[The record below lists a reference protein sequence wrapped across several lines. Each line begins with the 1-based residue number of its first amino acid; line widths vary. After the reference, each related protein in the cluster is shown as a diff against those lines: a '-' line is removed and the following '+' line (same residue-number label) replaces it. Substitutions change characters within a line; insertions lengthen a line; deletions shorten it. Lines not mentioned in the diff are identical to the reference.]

1 MQRGLERYGYDLVF
15 SIGGGCECML
25 YLPKYFHK
33 LYLLDFPSQ
42 FSKNAI
48 NFCCL
53 GRKYHFISGFE
64 SLIM

>member
-1 MQRGLERYGYDLVF
+1 MGGWGAEATWERYGYDLVF
-15 SIGGGCECML
+15 SIGGGRECML

-48 NFCCL
+48 NFCFQ
-53 GRKYHFISGFE
+53 GGNTIS
-64 SLIM
+64 

>member
-33 LYLLDFPSQ
+33 LFTRLSIPIFKKCNQLLLFREEIP
-42 FSKNAI
+42 FHKW
-48 NFCCL
+48 F
-53 GRKYHFISGFE
+53 
-64 SLIM
+64 